1 MPSVKI
7 LHYTNKKNSDG
18 TSPVIIQVIDGKV
31 YKRTLA
37 NVFINQWDAKNKR
50 VIPRSHPNYATINIR
65 ISNEYNRIE
74 SLILSDNFNLKR
86 DFVDYFSSS
95 VSKDSLHTALTFKEL
110 IPLYI
115 SQLKSGQTMVGYESR
130 LNYFVDN
137 AGIGNLRLSE
147 IKKHHMDKFIKF
159 MTDKGNRRSTMR
171 TNLNIVGFLA
181 SFATKHG
188 YDTKPEALNFQ
199 KPIPERSLKSKLTKD
214 ELEAFK
220 AVILPEGSKIKEI
233 QDMFMLAVYLR
244 GMRIGD
250 VIQLRQDYFK
260 EGRIR
265 YESHKNKKVFN
276 IKLIPEAVE
285 IVNRYLDGREHLFTF
300 FTHRDDVLLSTEQ
313 NLKNKA
319 RHISNISANVNGKL
333 KIIAEKAEPKITK
346 NVSTHIARHTFAKM
360 AIEKVK
366 DFNLSMDLVGHSNI
380 KEHQLYIREISEAE
394 DLDNAADEIF
404 G

>member
-7 LHYTNKKNSDG
+7 IHYTNKKNSDG

-37 NVFINQWDAKNKR
+37 NVFTNQWDAKNKR
-50 VIPRSHPNYATINIR
+50 VIPRSHSNYATINIR

-74 SLILSDNFNLKR
+74 SLILSDNFQLKR
-86 DFVDYFSSS
+86 DFVDYFSGKEPEQ
-95 VSKDSLHTALTFKEL
+95 VKTGLTFKEL

-130 LNYFVDN
+130 LNYFVEN
-137 AGIGNLRLSE
+137 SGIGNLRLSE
-147 IKKHHMDKFIKF
+147 IKKYHMDKFIKF

-181 SFATKHG
+181 SFAAKQG
-188 YDTKPEALNFQ
+188 YDTKPEAFNFQ

-220 AVILPEGSKIKEI
+220 AVVLPEGSKIKEI

-300 FTHRDDVLLSTEQ
+300 FTHQDDVLLSTEQ

-333 KIIAEKAEPKITK
+333 KIIAEKADPKITK

-366 DFNLSMDLVGHSNI
+366 DFNISMDLVGHSNI

>member
-7 LHYTNKKNSDG
+7 IHYTNKKNSDG

-37 NVFINQWDAKNKR
+37 NVFTNQWDAKNKR

-86 DFVDYFSSS
+86 DFLDYFSSKEPEQ
-95 VSKDSLHTALTFKEL
+95 VKTGLNFKQL

-115 SQLKSGQTMVGYESR
+115 GQLKSGQTMVGYESR
-130 LNYFVDN
+130 LNYFVEN
-137 AGIGNLRLSE
+137 AGIGDLRLSE

-181 SFATKHG
+181 SFAAKQG
-188 YDTKPEALNFQ
+188 YDTKPEAFNFQ

-220 AVILPEGSKIKEI
+220 AVILPDGSKIQEI
-233 QDMFMLAVYLR
+233 QSMFLLAVYLR

-265 YESHKNKKVFN
+265 YESRKNKKVFN

-300 FTHRDDVLLSTEQ
+300 FTHRDNVLLSTEQ
-313 NLKNKA
+313 NLKAKA
-319 RHISNISANVNGKL
+319 KHVSSISANINGKL

>member
-7 LHYTNKKNSDG
+7 IHYTNKINSDG
-18 TSPVIIQVIDGKV
+18 TSPVIIQIIDGKV

-37 NVFINQWDAKNKR
+37 NVFTNQWNDETKR

-74 SLILSDNFNLKR
+74 SLILSNTFQLQR
-86 DFVDYFSSS
+86 DFIDYFD
-95 VSKDSLHTALTFKEL
+95 KKETEQPKTGLTFKQL

-137 AGIGNLRLSE
+137 AGIGDLRLSE
-147 IKKHHMDKFIKF
+147 IKKYHMDKFIKF

-171 TNLNIVGFLA
+171 TNLNIINYVA
-181 SFATKHG
+181 TFAIKHG

-199 KPIPERSLKSKLTKD
+199 KPIPERSLKNKLTKD

-220 AVILPEGSKIKEI
+220 AVVLPEGSKIKEI

-276 IKLIPEAVE
+276 IKLIPEAIE

-300 FTHRDDVLLSTEQ
+300 FNHKDNPALSLER

-319 RHISNISANVNGKL
+319 IHISAISANINGKL
-333 KIIAEKAEPKITK
+333 KIIAEKAKITK
-346 NVSTHIARHTFAKM
+346 NVSFHIARHIFAVL
-360 AIEKVK
+360 AIAKVK
-366 DFNLSMDLVGHSNI
+366 DFNISMDLLGHSNI

>member
-7 LHYTNKKNSDG
+7 IHYTNKINSDG
-18 TSPVIIQVIDGKV
+18 TSPVIIQIIDGKV

-37 NVFINQWDAKNKR
+37 NVFTNQWNDETKR

-74 SLILSDNFNLKR
+74 SLILSNTFQLQR
-86 DFVDYFSSS
+86 DFIDYFD
-95 VSKDSLHTALTFKEL
+95 KKETEQPKTGLTFKQL

-137 AGIGNLRLSE
+137 AVIGDLRLSE
-147 IKKHHMDKFIKF
+147 IKKYHMDKFIKF

-171 TNLNIVGFLA
+171 TNLNIINYVA
-181 SFATKHG
+181 TFAIKHG

-199 KPIPERSLKSKLTKD
+199 KPIPERSLKNKLTKD

-220 AVILPEGSKIKEI
+220 AVVLPEGSKIKEI

-276 IKLIPEAVE
+276 IKLIPEAIE

-300 FTHRDDVLLSTEQ
+300 FNHKDNPALSLER

-319 RHISNISANVNGKL
+319 IHISAISANINGKL
-333 KIIAEKAEPKITK
+333 KIIAEKAKITK
-346 NVSTHIARHTFAKM
+346 NVSFHIARHIFAVL
-360 AIEKVK
+360 AIAKVK
-366 DFNLSMDLVGHSNI
+366 DFNISMDLLGHSNI